1 MSLWTLAGCVLIGIV
16 AGAVPPLWEGRRMRR
31 DHYHDCRFT
40 TARVAS
46 AEPGQILA
54 CSFCGE
60 PARVDADGWDTP
72 LSRAFT
78 GGAKKTAA
86 PASEKELDE
95 LRAELAKLQ
104 EKVDRLSK

>member
-60 PARVDADGWDTP
+60 PARVDADGWVVAMTW
-72 LSRAFT
+72 
-78 GGAKKTAA
+78 
-86 PASEKELDE
+86 SEQ
-95 LRAELAKLQ
+95 RRWRQ
-104 EKVDRLSK
+104 EQQGQR